1 MLRILFSKP
10 TISFSLLY
18 ISYFPDHLVLPSLV
32 AELWILSRVFF
43 SLKFIPSNS
52 QNNLN
57 LIHTHKN
64 PCLLTYLPLNG
75 PTLFFQ
81 VEIGPK
87 KYYHFTFKMPCFQ
100 KVVPITRF
108 CNHSITVHL
117 NIFMFFH
124 WHQSEFKVLKSD
136 DFAHLL
142 NLACVYRDAK

>member
-18 ISYFPDHLVLPSLV
+18 ISYFPDHLVLPSLM
-32 AELWILSRVFF
+32 AELWIL
-43 SLKFIPSNS
+43 IPSNS

-57 LIHTHKN
+57 LIHTQKN

-81 VEIGPK
+81 VEIRPK
-87 KYYHFTFKMPCFQ
+87 KYYHFTNKMPCFQ
-100 KVVPITRF
+100 KVVPITR
-108 CNHSITVHL
+108 CWDHSITVHL
-117 NIFMFFH
+117 NIFMFSH
-124 WHQSEFKVLKSD
+124 WHQSEFKVLKSGD
-136 DFAHLL
+136 LAHLL